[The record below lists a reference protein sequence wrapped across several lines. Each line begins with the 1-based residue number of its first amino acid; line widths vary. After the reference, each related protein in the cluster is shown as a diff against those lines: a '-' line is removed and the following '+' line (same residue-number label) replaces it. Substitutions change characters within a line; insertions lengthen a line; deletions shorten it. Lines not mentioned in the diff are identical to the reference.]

1 MLEKLSIKNYALIDE
16 MEMDFRQGLTIITG
30 ETGSGK
36 SILLDALGLLLG
48 SRADSSSLRDKN
60 QKCVLEARF
69 AIEKYA
75 LESFFDNY
83 DLDYEPICILRRELS
98 PQGKSRSF
106 INDTPVNLQQL
117 RELGLRLVD
126 IHSQHDSL
134 QLSDSAFLLDLIDG
148 AAGNKSLVLA
158 YRQDFFAWQEISRRL
173 ESMQVEQ
180 KRLGMEEEFLRF
192 QFNELSELKPA
203 EGEELSLE
211 NEMDTLLHA
220 DKIKE
225 QLESCSSTLENTDY
239 GALASIYKGLQAL
252 QSVAALSRDAGE
264 LSERLKSVYIELKD
278 IVSGLQG
285 LSESIEDNP
294 LKLQELEARWDKL
307 NHVMQ
312 KHRVNSASELVQLM
326 HEMSQK
332 LEHQLDLGAE
342 LLKLKHNQEVLF
354 NTVMSRGIE
363 IHEKRQQVLDGLGT
377 SCLDLLSKLGMPKA
391 QLQFKLEKITIPDK
405 FGISKVQLLFS
416 ANAGQEVRELSK
428 VASGGE
434 FSRLMLSL
442 KKILAE
448 TADLPTIIFDE
459 IDTGVSGAIAD
470 KMGEVLSSLSKHLQ
484 VLVIT
489 HLPQIAGKGNDH
501 LKVMKW
507 EENNQTISRLCRL
520 ESPDRVNEIA
530 AMLSGTELTDA
541 ARTHAKSLLG
551 F

>member
-1 MLEKLSIKNYALIDE
+1 
-16 MEMDFRQGLTIITG
+16 
-30 ETGSGK
+30 
-36 SILLDALGLLLG
+36 
-48 SRADSSSLRDKN
+48 
-60 QKCVLEARF
+60 
-69 AIEKYA
+69 
-75 LESFFDNY
+75 
-83 DLDYEPICILRRELS
+83 
-98 PQGKSRSF
+98 
-106 INDTPVNLQQL
+106 
-117 RELGLRLVD
+117 
-126 IHSQHDSL
+126 
-134 QLSDSAFLLDLIDG
+134 
-148 AAGNKSLVLA
+148 
-158 YRQDFFAWQEISRRL
+158 
-173 ESMQVEQ
+173 
-180 KRLGMEEEFLRF
+180 
-192 QFNELSELKPA
+192 
-203 EGEELSLE
+203 
-211 NEMDTLLHA
+211 
-220 DKIKE
+220 
-225 QLESCSSTLENTDY
+225 
-239 GALASIYKGLQAL
+239 
-252 QSVAALSRDAGE
+252 
-264 LSERLKSVYIELKD
+264 
-278 IVSGLQG
+278 
-285 LSESIEDNP
+285 
-294 LKLQELEARWDKL
+294 
-307 NHVMQ
+307 
-312 KHRVNSASELVQLM
+312 
-326 HEMSQK
+326 
-332 LEHQLDLGAE
+332 
-342 LLKLKHNQEVLF
+342 
-354 NTVMSRGIE
+354 MSRGIE
-363 IHEKRQQVLDGLGT
+363 IHEKRQQVLDGLST